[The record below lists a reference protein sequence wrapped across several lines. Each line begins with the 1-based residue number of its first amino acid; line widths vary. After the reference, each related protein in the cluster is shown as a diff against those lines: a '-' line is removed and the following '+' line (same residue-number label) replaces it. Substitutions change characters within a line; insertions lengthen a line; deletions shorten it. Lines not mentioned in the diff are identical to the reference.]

1 MWWYHTFL
9 NGHFLSSY
17 RTNPRVIYLNYN
29 ILVGMTTILTEGG
42 TTLKVIKNCL
52 LSKTKLDNASKK
64 VRTVRINS
72 YRELNDMLS
81 NI

>member
-1 MWWYHTFL
+1 
-9 NGHFLSSY
+9 
-17 RTNPRVIYLNYN
+17 
-29 ILVGMTTILTEGG
+29 MTTILTEGG